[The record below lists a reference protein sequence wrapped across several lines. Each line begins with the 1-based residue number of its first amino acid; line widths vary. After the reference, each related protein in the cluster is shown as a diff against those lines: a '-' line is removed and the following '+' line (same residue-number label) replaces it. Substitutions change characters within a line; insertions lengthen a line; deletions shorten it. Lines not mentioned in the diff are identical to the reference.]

1 MCYWYSY
8 QICMDFFF
16 FLKYRNGITITN
28 ACNKKLDES
37 SCHEAKSKGQIK
49 YGYIK
54 AADFIIDQWNHG

>member
-1 MCYWYSY
+1 MHG
-8 QICMDFFF
+8 FFF